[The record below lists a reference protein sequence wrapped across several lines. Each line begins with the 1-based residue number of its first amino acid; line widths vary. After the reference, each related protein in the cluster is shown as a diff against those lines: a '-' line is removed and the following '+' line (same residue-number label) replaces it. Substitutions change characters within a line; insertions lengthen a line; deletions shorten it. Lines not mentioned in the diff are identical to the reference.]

1 MLSRGRTPES
11 VLWAQRLRRLDS
23 HRMADYP
30 ENMRSLRPICLAL
43 LLLLA
48 FVGDVGTC
56 VLAAPDACECQ
67 SGAATTGDVP
77 AFTAPEAVAPSEA
90 AVHHTPVA
98 VADGAPVERV
108 ASAASAPVAE
118 SCDLGP
124 VAAAPPRYLSHCAFL
139 C

>member
-1 MLSRGRTPES
+1 
-11 VLWAQRLRRLDS
+11 
-23 HRMADYP
+23 
-30 ENMRSLRPICLAL
+30 MRSLRPICLAL

-48 FVGDVGTC
+48 FFGDVSTC

-77 AFTAPEAVAPSEA
+77 AFTAPQAVTPWEPA
-90 AVHHTPVA
+90 AHHTPVA
-98 VADGAPVERV
+98 VADGGPVERLV
-108 ASAASAPVAE
+108 SAASTPVAE

-124 VAAAPPRYLSHCAFL
+124 VAAAPPLYLSHCAFL